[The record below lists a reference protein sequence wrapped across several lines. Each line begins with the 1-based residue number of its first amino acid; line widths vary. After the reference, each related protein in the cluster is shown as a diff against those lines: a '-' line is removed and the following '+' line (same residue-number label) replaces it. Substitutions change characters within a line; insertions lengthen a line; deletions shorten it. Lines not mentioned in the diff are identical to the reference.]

1 MIYNEKDITCYAC
14 MNGTAYVIGHPDI
27 MTEIMHVDGSF
38 DLLIRLTP
46 ENIDCLLACAK
57 EAGLV

>member
-1 MIYNEKDITCYAC
+1 MIYDKKDITCYAC
-14 MNGTAYVIGHPDI
+14 MNGTPYVLGHPDI

-46 ENIDCLLACAK
+46 ENIDRLLAGAK

>member
-1 MIYNEKDITCYAC
+1 MIYNEKVITCYAR
-14 MNGTAYVIGHPDI
+14 MNGTTYVIGHPDI

-38 DLLIRLTP
+38 DLLLRLTP
-46 ENIDCLLACAK
+46 ENIERLLAGAK

>member
-1 MIYNEKDITCYAC
+1 MIYNEKDITCYAR
-14 MNGTAYVIGHPDI
+14 MNGTTYFIGHPDI

-38 DLLIRLTP
+38 DLLLRLTP
-46 ENIDCLLACAK
+46 ENIERLLAGAK